1 MTKGVPM
8 RITVLS
14 GGDSPEREVSLNSGA
29 AVARALTE
37 FGHDARA
44 VDLTSSED
52 LFALLASDRP
62 EFAFIALHGGWGE
75 DGAVQAV
82 LEMAGVPFSGAGHE
96 ACALA
101 MDKAASKALFHWRKV
116 PSPRELEVPRGTSAE
131 GLEGDGRLA
140 DLLERSGKL
149 VVKPCSCGSTVG
161 VSILQGTK
169 GLQEALDLAFR
180 FDRRALVEEYVPGK
194 ELTVT
199 VWEPDGRTECL
210 PVIEIR
216 PKVGVYDYASKYT
229 PGATEYLVPAPLS
242 AEVTCR
248 VQEASAAAHEA
259 LGCSVYSR
267 VDLRMDE
274 DDIPLVLEVN
284 TAPGMTATSLVP
296 KAAAAVGLS
305 FGAFLDS
312 VVRQSLDRFAELRR

>member
-1 MTKGVPM
+1 MK
-8 RITVLS
+8 ITVLY
-14 GGDSPEREVSLNSGA
+14 GGDSPEREVSLMSGA
-29 AVARALTE
+29 AVAKALTE
-37 FGHDARA
+37 FGHDTGA
-44 VDLTSSED
+44 VDLTSRED
-52 LFALLASDRP
+52 LFALLANDRP
-62 EFAFIALHGGWGE
+62 DFAFIALHGGWGE
-75 DGAVQAV
+75 DGTIQAV
-82 LEMAGVPFSGAGHE
+82 LDMADVPFSGTGHE

-101 MDKAASKALFHWRKV
+101 MDKAASKALFHWRRV
-116 PSPRELEVPRGTSAE
+116 PSPKELEVPSGTSASELSE
-131 GLEGDGRLA
+131 GGRLA
-140 DLLERSGKL
+140 GLLERSGKL
-149 VVKPCSCGSTVG
+149 VVKPCGCGSTVG

-180 FDRRALVEEYVPGK
+180 FDRRALIEEYVPGK

-199 VWEPDGRTECL
+199 VWEPKGRAECL

-216 PKVGVYDYASKYT
+216 PRVGVYDYASKYT
-229 PGATEYLVPAPLS
+229 PGATEYLVPAPLN
-242 AEVTCR
+242 AAVTRR
-248 VQEASAAAHEA
+248 VQEASIAAHEA

-296 KAAAAVGLS
+296 KAAAAVGLN

-312 VVRQSLDRFAELRR
+312 VVRQSMERFKEVRR